1 MFPSFFFLLTVKVK
15 IDFSISKQFDLVLED
30 NCLKGETIAY
40 VEEKAM
46 TNWGFP
52 ISVVAPLVGATISES
67 DFILCEPRKDFSGI
81 LGQDARMAR
90 QDDRIASQDN
100 EIVILRK
107 DIVMLKE
114 ENVSL
119 RKDLSSQ
126 NETIA
131 RQGETIARQDG
142 EVVMLKEENVL
153 IKERIA
159 RFDSSRV
166 SSKVVLFI
174 QDVNAM
180 FSLEKTNLSS
190 YSYPLQTLREFRNQ
204 ESHYIYIGEIETNPK
219 VRVKLEIGLRYLRL
233 NQQSV
238 IQKLRKILRTKR
250 DSQAPNSWQMSNE
263 TVLKLATN
271 MIKELI
277 MFLER
282 KLNQLPES
290 LCSSEN
296 DESKEDAE
304 LFWEFD

>member
-114 ENVSL
+114 S
-119 RKDLSSQ
+119 
-126 NETIA
+126 
-131 RQGETIARQDG
+131 IARQDG
-142 EVVMLKEENVL
+142 EVVML
-153 IKERIA
+153 KERIA

-174 QDVNAM
+174 QDVNACLLYT
-180 FSLEKTNLSS
+180 SPS
-190 YSYPLQTLREFRNQ
+190 P
-204 ESHYIYIGEIETNPK
+204 
-219 VRVKLEIGLRYLRL
+219 
-233 NQQSV
+233 
-238 IQKLRKILRTKR
+238 R
-250 DSQAPNSWQMSNE
+250 D
-263 TVLKLATN
+263 
-271 MIKELI
+271 
-277 MFLER
+277 
-282 KLNQLPES
+282 
-290 LCSSEN
+290 
-296 DESKEDAE
+296 
-304 LFWEFD
+304 

>member
-1 MFPSFFFLLTVKVK
+1 M
-15 IDFSISKQFDLVLED
+15 LED

-52 ISVVAPLVGATISES
+52 ISVVAPLVGATMSES

-90 QDDRIASQDN
+90 LDERIASQDNEIVSLRKDISSQDN

-107 DIVMLKE
+107 DI
-114 ENVSL
+114 S
-119 RKDLSSQ
+119 
-126 NETIA
+126 
-131 RQGETIARQDG
+131 RQDK
-142 EVVMLKEENVL
+142 EVVML
-153 IKERIA
+153 KERIA

-166 SSKVVLFI
+166 SSKLVLFI

-190 YSYPLQTLREFRNQ
+190 YSFPLQTLREFRNQ

-238 IQKLRKILRTKR
+238 IQTLWKILRTKR

-290 LCSSEN
+290 LCLSEN
-296 DESKEDAE
+296 DESKDDAE

>member
-1 MFPSFFFLLTVKVK
+1 MFPSFLLLLTVKVK

-52 ISVVAPLVGATISES
+52 VSVVAPLVGATMSES

-90 QDDRIASQDN
+90 QDERIASLDN

-114 ENVSL
+114 
-119 RKDLSSQ
+119 
-126 NETIA
+126 
-131 RQGETIARQDG
+131 
-142 EVVMLKEENVL
+142 
-153 IKERIA
+153 RIA

-166 SSKVVLFI
+166 SSKLVLFL

-180 FSLEKTNLSS
+180 FSLEKTNLSC
-190 YSYPLQTLREFRNQ
+190 YSFPLQTLRDFRNQ
-204 ESHYIYIGEIETNPK
+204 ESHYINIQEIETNPK

-238 IQKLRKILRTKR
+238 IQKLWKILRTKR
-250 DSQAPNSWQMSNE
+250 DSQAPNSWNMSNE

-271 MIKELI
+271 MVKEFI

-282 KLNQLPES
+282 KLNQLPENPS
-290 LCSSEN
+290 SSEN
-296 DESKEDAE
+296 DESKDDAE